1 MGLASLYTLYLRRCF
16 SGAGLSEQTIDTD
29 STTTIKFWGPSSHN
43 IEKPTLVLIHGF
55 GPVAV
60 WQWGR
65 QVQSFAPHYNLYL
78 PDLVFFGESYTTSSR
93 RSEVFQAETVAAL
106 LENVGVK
113 RYSVVGTSYGGFV
126 AYHMARMWAER
137 VDKVVIASSGVNM
150 RHKDNEELVKRGKVE
165 TISDLMLPQ
174 TPTQLRA
181 LLDVAANRNLRLVPA
196 FILRDFV
203 HKLYADKRNEKLELL
218 KGLTLGQDD
227 SVNLSPLRQDVL
239 LIWGEEDKI
248 FPVRMSHELKGL
260 TGEKNV
266 KLEIMKKASHV
277 PQIEYPTKFNAIV
290 KTFLSS

>member
-60 WQWGR
+60 WQW
-65 QVQSFAPHYNLYL
+65 
-78 PDLVFFGESYTTSSR
+78 
-93 RSEVFQAETVAAL
+93 
-106 LENVGVK
+106 ENVGVK